1 MKSFHV
7 TMLRP
12 DKVFFEGDIESLI
25 VTCPDGQVQILKNH
39 MPLILNLAPG
49 MAKMKFDGKTVSF
62 ATGDGMLRV
71 ADNECVILSDF
82 LAWEDKLDAAI
93 KNREENI
100 RNELERRHKSF
111 IEHKLSQME
120 IARIFANLDRLKK
133 R

>member
-1 MKSFHV
+1 MKTFHI

-12 DKVFFEGDIESLI
+12 DKVFYEGEVESI
-25 VTCPDGQVQILKNH
+25 FVNRSDGLAEILVHH
-39 MPLILNLAPG
+39 MPMIMSLSPG
-49 MAKMKFDGKTVSF
+49 MAKIKTANEMIPF
-62 ATGDGMLRV
+62 ATGDGMLHISK
-71 ADNECVILSDF
+71 DGCILTSDF

-100 RNELERRHKSF
+100 NNELDRRHKSF

-120 IARIFANLDRLKK
+120 IARIFASLDRLKK

>member
-1 MKSFHV
+1 MKTFHI

-12 DKVFFEGDIESLI
+12 DKVFYEGDVEAII
-25 VTCPDGQVQILKNH
+25 VNRPDGFVEIMANH
-39 MPLILNLAPG
+39 MPMIMSLAPG
-49 MAKMKFDGKTVSF
+49 MAKMRIENKIVPF
-62 ATGDGMLRV
+62 ATGDGMLQI
-71 ADNECVILSDF
+71 AKDGCTITSDF

-100 RNELERRHKSF
+100 HNELERRHKSF

-120 IARIFANLDRLKK
+120 IARIFASLDRLKK